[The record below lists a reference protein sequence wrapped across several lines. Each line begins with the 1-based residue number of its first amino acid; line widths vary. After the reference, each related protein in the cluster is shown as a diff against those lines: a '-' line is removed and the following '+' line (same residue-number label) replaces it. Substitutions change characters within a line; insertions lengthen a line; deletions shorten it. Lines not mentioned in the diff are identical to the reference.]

1 MKKILIFI
9 IVLIAGFLIFSFAL
23 GKYETIQ
30 DGQVGIL
37 VGPTGNYKIYRT
49 GEKPFVLPVFQ
60 KLYSLSVTNQDF
72 ILSGS
77 DGFKVSNNGE
87 NIVINSRIIYSITD
101 VKKTIDNFGT
111 ENTHKKIRNDI
122 RQTVN
127 TLLREKV
134 KDKSSLETPQK
145 RIPIIA
151 EIHLGLNDRFYPK
164 GVKILSYQIRYQ

>member
-1 MKKILIFI
+1 MKKLLVFI
-9 IVLIAGFLIFSFAL
+9 IVLIAGLLIFSFAL
-23 GKYETIQ
+23 GKYETIPE
-30 DGQVGIL
+30 GQVGIV
-37 VGPTGNYKIYRT
+37 VGPTGKYTIYST
-49 GEKPFVLPVFQ
+49 GKKTFVFPVIQ
-60 KLYSLSVTNQDF
+60 KLYSLPVTKQDF

-77 DGFKVSNNGE
+77 DGYNVSDKDKTF
-87 NIVINSRIIYSITD
+87 VINSRIIYSIID

-111 ENTHKKIRNDI
+111 ENTHKKIRNAI

-127 TLLREKV
+127 TLLGERV

-145 RIPIIA
+145 RIPLIA